1 MKTKPNS
8 LHLSSASHSFGHENP
23 IMKSLH
29 ALVIVMLLA
38 GVRPSSAQ
46 VQTET
51 IDFFTTN
58 VVSVQLGQE
67 GIDDGIKH
75 LSKQGDGRTNIEALD
90 GVPCR
95 LLNRKPEGKTFGY
108 LYFFIHP
115 DFKERELKT
124 ARIEVEYFVTNSA
137 FLRLQY
143 DGLNGDVTKPYK
155 TALAQ
160 SGEVAKLGNTAAF
173 TRIQGSNAWKIA
185 TFYIA
190 DGVFR
195 NSQNGRADF
204 RLEVTPPE
212 IYVRRVT
219 VTREEIQSS
228 PPLPRP

>member
-1 MKTKPNS
+1 
-8 LHLSSASHSFGHENP
+8 
-23 IMKSLH
+23 MKSLH

-38 GVRPSSAQ
+38 EVRPSSAQ

-51 IDFFTTN
+51 VDFFTTN
-58 VVSVQLGQE
+58 VASVQLGQE
-67 GIDDGIKH
+67 GINDGIKH
-75 LSKQGDGRTNIEALD
+75 LSKQGDGRTTIENLD
-90 GVPCR
+90 GIPCR
-95 LLNRKPEGKTFGY
+95 HLNRTPDGKTFGY
-108 LYFFIHP
+108 LYFAIHP

-124 ARIEVEYFVTNSA
+124 ARIEVEYRVTNTA

-143 DGLNGDVTKPYK
+143 DGLDGDAPKPYM

-160 SGEVAKLGNTAAF
+160 GGEMAKLGDTAAF
-173 TRIQGSNAWKIA
+173 TRIRGTNAWQKA

-190 DGVFR
+190 DGAFK

-219 VTREEIQSS
+219 VTREEIQTSS
-228 PPLPRP
+228 PQPKP